1 VGERTEALLRPAGAG
16 EAIPGPGVEMLFKV
30 VGGDTGG
37 RLSLQEFVLAPGGPA
52 VRPHIHWEHDE
63 YFYVVEGELTVHT
76 GDGET
81 TVGPGG
87 LLAAVRGSV
96 HGFRNASD
104 NLVKALCVFSPAGYE
119 NYFREVHEAIA
130 SGEAM
135 TDARMA
141 ELRSKYAS
149 ETV

>member
-1 VGERTEALLRPAGAG
+1 MGVRTEAVLRPAGAG
-16 EAIPGPGVEMLFKV
+16 ERIPGPGVEMLFKV
-30 VGGDTGG
+30 VGDDTGG
-37 RLSLQEFVLAPGGPA
+37 RLALQEFVVEPGAPA
-52 VRPHIHWEHDE
+52 VPPHIHWEHDE

-76 GDGET
+76 GDAET

-104 NLVKALCVFSPAGYE
+104 KPVKALCVFAPAGYE
-119 NYFREVHEAIA
+119 NYFREVHEAIM
-130 SGEAM
+130 SGETM
-135 TDARMA
+135 TVERMA